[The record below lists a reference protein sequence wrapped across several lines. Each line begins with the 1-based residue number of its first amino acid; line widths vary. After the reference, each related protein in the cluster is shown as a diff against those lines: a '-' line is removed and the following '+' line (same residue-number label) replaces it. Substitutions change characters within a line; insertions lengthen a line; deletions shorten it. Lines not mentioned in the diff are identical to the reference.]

1 MAYAIVQTTLE
12 APSADAIGAAF
23 ARLDRFTRHDGQH
36 AAKDAYGVLAEALS
50 EADAQTLQT
59 ALAESGIETLVVDEA
74 DLPKL
79 DAPSRIRR
87 AMATENALV
96 LYDALGRE
104 TAVAWDSIKLLTV
117 GLVAEEEFE
126 RSDQE
131 VIFTD
136 TGIMTLPGDHEQV
149 PKLVRY
155 IDLLRAEQPG
165 RYQIDGSNFLYD
177 GLGDRMADDWQ
188 TNFRTLVGLLVE
200 HATDAGAVLNRGAR
214 DMVGPRDSA
223 LAYPTRHAY
232 EEEIEWLL
240 WRSRRTTQ
248 A

>member
-12 APSADAIGAAF
+12 APAADALGDAF
-23 ARLDRFTRHDGQH
+23 AKLDRFTRHDGQH
-36 AAKDAYGVLAEALS
+36 AAKDAYGVLAQSLS
-50 EADAQTLQT
+50 EADAQTLQA
-59 ALAESGIETLVVDEA
+59 ALADSNIDTLVVDEA
-74 DLPKL
+74 DLPQL
-79 DAPSRIRR
+79 GAPSRIRR
-87 AMATENALV
+87 ALATENSLV

-104 TAVAWDSIKLLTV
+104 SAVAWDSIKLIAV
-117 GLVAEEEFE
+117 GLVAEEDFE
-126 RSDQE
+126 RGDDE
-131 VIFTD
+131 LILTD
-136 TGIMTLPGDHEQV
+136 AGIMTLPGDHAQV

-155 IDLLRAEQPG
+155 VDLLRAEESH

-223 LAYPTRHAY
+223 LAYPSRHAY

-240 WRSRRTTQ
+240 WRSRRPSGT
-248 A
+248 